1 MGAGNAR
8 LQQQFSS
15 NVSSVP
21 SPTRYLNS
29 SYAIMSVSDDPD
41 RLADETERLLSTED
55 SGHSHPQPG
64 RNEYPVWMQYS
75 MYAYHA
81 VRATLQTSSIY
92 APLVF
97 VPLGFIAGILGWHSV
112 TISILNFIAII
123 PLSALVSYS
132 ADELSKSVGQLVG
145 GLINATFGNA
155 VELIVC
161 HP

>member
-1 MGAGNAR
+1 
-8 LQQQFSS
+8 
-15 NVSSVP
+15 
-21 SPTRYLNS
+21 
-29 SYAIMSVSDDPD
+29 MSVADDPD

-64 RNEYPVWMQYS
+64 HNEYPVWVQYS

-92 APLVF
+92 ALLVF

>member
-1 MGAGNAR
+1 
-8 LQQQFSS
+8 
-15 NVSSVP
+15 
-21 SPTRYLNS
+21 
-29 SYAIMSVSDDPD
+29 MSIADAPD

-64 RNEYPVWMQYS
+64 SNEYPVWIHYS
-75 MYAYHA
+75 MYAYHTVWA
-81 VRATLQTSSIY
+81 ALQTSSIY
-92 APLVF
+92 VLLVF
-97 VPLGFIAGILGWHSV
+97 VPLGFVAGILGWHPV
-112 TISILNFIAII
+112 AVSILNFMAII

-132 ADELSKSVGQLVG
+132 ADELSKSVGELVG